1 MIRFDFASLTG
12 CHVWGAMKLEYNY
25 RIGPQGIEFSMVDGL
40 DDEMEFDGT
49 PEQRITV
56 QRYIMQAW
64 QDAINKSS
72 KGPDEI
78 RALLETSE
86 GQVLLQTRAREYLA
100 DIMADFPP
108 DLDRRKTSDR
118 RDYSARPRDT
128 SGERRYSNKHKNA

>member
-1 MIRFDFASLTG
+1 
-12 CHVWGAMKLEYNY
+12 MKLEYNY
-25 RIGPQGIEFSMVDGL
+25 RVGAQGIEFSMVEGL

-86 GQVLLQTRAREYLA
+86 GQLLLQNRARDFLA
-100 DIMADFPP
+100 EIVADFPP
-108 DLDRRKTSDR
+108 DLNRRKTDDRRDLNSRPREKPSDR
-118 RDYSARPRDT
+118 RFVTKRPDV
-128 SGERRYSNKHKNA
+128 